1 MVPGKF
7 DEQANEKQKVCVG
20 FKMRLN
26 IFLLLFINFSCQK
39 FENFPEV
46 FANESRTLLLAHR
59 GGGDSLYPE
68 NSFVAAQNGLKIL
81 DGIEL
86 DIQISAD
93 GTLWMAHDA
102 YLPDCEIGKFN
113 CFSRHSDQEIS
124 DLSDC
129 HGNDFTPGQLEE
141 VFEIVAQDHPDD
153 IISLDVK
160 PWFPCSLG
168 DVFVHAKLKEL
179 ADELASLARRH
190 QLENQIF
197 VESESVTFL
206 KYVKELNPEIEC
218 HILAFSD
225 LEKAG
230 LEALRNG
237 LDGVSYKFDPDEE
250 IDPEPLKAKGLTIQ
264 FWTVNTQEGL
274 QKAIALRPHTIQTD
288 NLQLPSFM
296 P

>member
-1 MVPGKF
+1 
-7 DEQANEKQKVCVG
+7 
-20 FKMRLN
+20 MRLSV
-26 IFLLLFINFSCQK
+26 ILLLIFNFSCQK

-46 FANESRTLLLAHR
+46 FTDEGRTLLLAHR
-59 GGGDSLYPE
+59 GGGDGLHPE
-68 NSFVAAQNGLKIL
+68 NSFAAARKGLKVL

-86 DIQISAD
+86 DIQVSAD

-102 YLPDCEIGKFN
+102 DLPDCELGKFN
-113 CFSRHSDQEIS
+113 CFSQHTDQEIT
-124 DLSDC
+124 DLSKC
-129 HGNDFTPGQLEE
+129 HGKDYAPGQLED
-141 VFEIVAQDHPDD
+141 VLEIATRNYPDAV
-153 IISLDVK
+153 ISLDVK

-168 DVFVHAKLKEL
+168 DVFIHAKMKEL
-179 ADELASLARRH
+179 ADELALLASRH
-190 QLENQIF
+190 QLGSQIF

-206 KYVKELNPEIEC
+206 KYIKEVSSQIEC

-250 IDPEPLKAKGLTIQ
+250 IDLEPLKAKGLTIQ
-264 FWTVNTQEGL
+264 LWTVNTPESL
-274 QKAIALRPHTIQTD
+274 QKALALEPRTIQTD
-288 NLQLPSFM
+288 NLQLQEFM